1 MLFSIFLNS
10 FSKRPREKKKEKEKE
25 TKKKEEKLSE
35 KEKKEKEVS
44 ASSVAILAEGS
55 RRSLGHDDVDPCLCN
70 GLQRRRVRTNASRF
84 RENPDSASIAAS

>member
-1 MLFSIFLNS
+1 MRFVEISRNVA
-10 FSKRPREKKKEKEKE
+10 KKSRDSA
-25 TKKKEEKLSE
+25 KLDGG
-35 KEKKEKEVS
+35 KIRL
-44 ASSVAILAEGS
+44 VAILAEGS

>member
-1 MLFSIFLNS
+1 MN
-10 FSKRPREKKKEKEKE
+10 
-25 TKKKEEKLSE
+25 
-35 KEKKEKEVS
+35 EVS
-44 ASSVAILAEGS
+44 ASSVGILAEGS

>member
-10 FSKRPREKKKEKEKE
+10 FSKRPREKKKERK
-25 TKKKEEKLSE
+25 
-35 KEKKEKEVS
+35 KEVS
-44 ASSVAILAEGS
+44 ASSVAIVAEGS

>member
-1 MLFSIFLNS
+1 MLADCLPIVDNFDHLRMNDMFNL
-10 FSKRPREKKKEKEKE
+10 
-25 TKKKEEKLSE
+25 
-35 KEKKEKEVS
+35 
-44 ASSVAILAEGS
+44 ASSVAIVAEGL

>member
-1 MLFSIFLNS
+1 MLFSSFLNL
-10 FSKRPREKKKEKEKE
+10 FSKRPRKKK
-25 TKKKEEKLSE
+25 KKK
-35 KEKKEKEVS
+35 VN

>member
-10 FSKRPREKKKEKEKE
+10 FSKRPRQK
-25 TKKKEEKLSE
+25 
-35 KEKKEKEVS
+35 KEVS
-44 ASSVAILAEGS
+44 ASSVAIVAEGS

>member
-1 MLFSIFLNS
+1 MLFSSSLDL
-10 FSKRPREKKKEKEKE
+10 FSKRPREKKEKIQK
-25 TKKKEEKLSE
+25 
-35 KEKKEKEVS
+35 KEVS

>member
-1 MLFSIFLNS
+1 MFA
-10 FSKRPREKKKEKEKE
+10 EQ
-25 TKKKEEKLSE
+25 SE
-35 KEKKEKEVS
+35 YTLVCDVDEVVMNEVS
-44 ASSVAILAEGS
+44 ASSVDILAEGS